1 MCLSISVHHVARIE
15 VSAVTCPLE
24 RNITSWWQIL
34 TFFNQEGE
42 KLGEVVAFLEGPRA
56 ALPIGDQPP
65 YWGMDLTKPAGLMD
79 GESPF

>member
-15 VSAVTCPLE
+15 VSAVTCHTG
-24 RNITSWWQIL
+24 RDITSWWQIL
-34 TFFNQEGE
+34 TILNQQGE
-42 KLGEVVAFLEGPRA
+42 KLGEVVAFLESPGA